1 MSEQRNIEIGEKLR
15 AARQA
20 KGFTLDD
27 LQQKTKIQKR
37 YLNAIETG
45 DFKQLPGD
53 FYVRA
58 FTKQFALAVDINPD
72 ELLANAPEKVIEPTT
87 DLSNSRTDADN
98 VTRTGIDNEVTSTD
112 KLQAVVPKVV
122 IGGLVVVILLV
133 IWFIAQSV
141 SPNTSS
147 QKNANSSNVSVSSNK
162 VTQKDKITSS
172 VSNKNK
178 TTKTKKVKKVKANK
192 TKISTGVTNGSATS
206 FTVTNAN
213 KARKVKV
220 SSKYRTWLTITT
232 NTGTTLASEM
242 LQANSAKT
250 VTVAKDVTTLTVR
263 SGYALGTEVTINKKT
278 ADIPTSTLT
287 TRDYKFNFEK
297 SDN

>member
-37 YLNAIETG
+37 YLNAIENG

-58 FTKQFALAVDINPD
+58 FTKQFAMAVDINPD

-112 KLQAVVPKVV
+112 KLQAIVPKVIIGILV
-122 IGGLVVVILLV
+122 IVVLVVV
-133 IWFIAQSV
+133 WFIAQSV

-147 QKNANSSNVSVSSNK
+147 QKSANSSNVSVSSNK
-162 VTQKDKITSS
+162 VTKKAKVTKSTATKKKENQSPKTKT
-172 VSNKNK
+172 VK
-178 TTKTKKVKKVKANK
+178 TT
-192 TKISTGVTNGSATS
+192 IGTGTTSGTTTS
-206 FTVTNAN
+206 FTVTTAN
-213 KARKVKV
+213 KARKVKI
-220 SSKYRTWLTITT
+220 SSKYRTWLTVT
-232 NTGTTLASEM
+232 NNAGSTLASEM
-242 LQANSAKT
+242 MQANSTKT
-250 VTVAKDVTTLTVR
+250 ITVAKDVTTLTIR
-263 SGYALGTEVTINKKT
+263 SGYALGTTITINKV
-278 ADIPTSTLT
+278 AANIPTSTLT
-287 TRDYKFNFEK
+287 TRNYQFNFEK
-297 SDN
+297 SAK